1 MPTFRIKE
9 AASLLGVS
17 ADTLRRWAEG
27 GRIETITDTSGRLAV
42 DGVALA
48 RFAQELAES
57 AGHGEGRAVVAQS
70 VRNRFSGLVSRVVR
84 DTVMAQVEIQA
95 GPHRFV
101 SLLSR
106 EAADELGLE
115 PGMLAVAAVKAT
127 NVSIEIPKTSL
138 YLFNQGVDMRR
149 FVFTIAALTAVAVAG
164 CSSSSS
170 SSPNSTSSSPATGTI
185 TVFAAA
191 SLTGAFT
198 QIGKQFEAAHKGDTV
213 KFSFGPSSGLATEIT
228 SGAPA
233 DVFASASPKNMQE
246 VVSAGDAS
254 NPQNFVKNTMEVAV
268 PPNNPAKVTSVNDL
282 AKKSV
287 KVALCQPQVPC
298 GAVAA
303 EVFKNAGIT
312 VKPVTLQPDVKSVL
326 TQVELGNVDA
336 GMVYVTDVL
345 AAGSK
350 VKGVT
355 IPASDNASTLYPIA
369 TISSSK
375 HTSVAQAFMSYVLSP
390 AGQQVLTAAGFQKP

>member
-1 MPTFRIKE
+1 
-9 AASLLGVS
+9 
-17 ADTLRRWAEG
+17 
-27 GRIETITDTSGRLAV
+27 
-42 DGVALA
+42 
-48 RFAQELAES
+48 
-57 AGHGEGRAVVAQS
+57 
-70 VRNRFSGLVSRVVR
+70 
-84 DTVMAQVEIQA
+84 
-95 GPHRFV
+95 
-101 SLLSR
+101 
-106 EAADELGLE
+106 
-115 PGMLAVAAVKAT
+115 
-127 NVSIEIPKTSL
+127 
-138 YLFNQGVDMRR
+138 MRR
-149 FVFTIAALTAVAVAG
+149 FAFTIAALTAVAVAG

-170 SSPNSTSSSPATGTI
+170 SSPSSTSSSPATGTI

-213 KFSFGPSSGLATEIT
+213 KFSFGPSSGLAT
-228 SGAPA
+228 
-233 DVFASASPKNMQE
+233 
-246 VVSAGDAS
+246 
-254 NPQNFVKNTMEVAV
+254 KNTMQVAV

-326 TQVELGNVDA
+326 TQVETGNVDA

-369 TISSSK
+369 AVTSSK
-375 HTSVAQAFMSYVLSP
+375 HKSIADAFVAYVLSP
-390 AGQQVLTAAGFQKP
+390 AGQSVLTTAGFEQP